1 MYGVGLNPMEISLGP
16 LAPEHLSEFIVG
28 LVLAI
33 IVAVG
38 VQKIAVP
45 KFEQM
50 YNRRAEEIE
59 GGINRAQVIKQ
70 EAEETKRHYQEQ
82 LASSREQAAALRD
95 QARAQAEQIVVEA
108 RKTAE
113 AEADRIRRAG
123 ELQLANE
130 REQAFSELRSDVGNL
145 AVRLSERV
153 IGETLADPGAA
164 GRTVDRFLTELDA
177 QPSRMVPDYVPDS
190 VVGSDKQGPQQ

>member
-50 YNRRAEEIE
+50 YNQRAEEIE

-82 LASSREQAAALRD
+82 LASSREEAAALRD
-95 QARAQAEQIVVEA
+95 QARAQAEQIVAEA

-123 ELQLANE
+123 ELQLQSE
-130 REQAFSELRSDVGNL
+130 RDQAYSELRSDVGNL
-145 AVRLSERV
+145 AIQLAQRV
-153 IGETLADPGAA
+153 IGESLSDSAA
-164 GRTVDRFLTELDA
+164 ASRTVDRFLAELDA
-177 QPSRMVPDYVPDS
+177 QPSRIVPDYVPDS
-190 VVGSDKQGPQQ
+190 MTGGPGAGSE